1 MTTFSVA
8 GLGGRGPVEGG
19 SRGRRGSL
27 FFFFLFGGGFFGGA
41 AITVVAFKRQSKLSK
56 NSQLFKNSYVP
67 SFRRKIPAPPPL
79 PEQALPPLPLPSL
92 SPPPKEPPPARP
104 LQRPRVPLLPPLQAS
119 LPQGVGA
126 SGSGVLSRVSLF
138 VFLLY
143 RLHLTILQRWCK
155 TSSLPLS

>member
-8 GLGGRGPVEGG
+8 GLGGRGLVGG
-19 SRGRRGSL
+19 GGRGRRGSL
-27 FFFFLFGGGFFGGA
+27 FFFLLFGGGFFGGA

-67 SFRRKIPAPPPL
+67 SFRRTIPAPPPL

-92 SPPPKEPPPARP
+92 PLPPKEP
-104 LQRPRVPLLPPLQAS
+104 LQRPRVPLLPPIQAS
-119 LPQGVGA
+119 PPQGVGA

-143 RLHLTILQRWCK
+143 RLHLTILQRWC
-155 TSSLPLS
+155 